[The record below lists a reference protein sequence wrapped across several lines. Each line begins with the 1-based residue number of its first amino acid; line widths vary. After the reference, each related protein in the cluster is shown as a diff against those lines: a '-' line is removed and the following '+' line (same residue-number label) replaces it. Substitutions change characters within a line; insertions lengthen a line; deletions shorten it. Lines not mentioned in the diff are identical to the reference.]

1 MARKRNPA
9 AELLLPARDSWE
21 SWTGTESGA
30 CEYRSAHEA
39 YAAKFG
45 REAQR
50 RILALPA
57 SHVWVLPA
65 WLKGETHHLNDMA
78 RLHLERLGVNPPGD
92 GEAVQV
98 HRLDHKDGAHLVSI
112 IALKELPTPLG
123 DFTRLP
129 TDVVLHAACR
139 AMPKNTVVI
148 FRELGKLVI
157 SITGA
162 NGIVYCS
169 PLSAKRLDER
179 ALSEL
184 NNVCM
189 QLSFQGVLA
198 PLNAIVLWTD
208 EGDLGMI
215 QRITGIPASRED
227 MPSPT
232 LPGRG
237 VSKLMPADLGLEK
250 QRLESRSKMRLMGLS
265 AGAILA
271 AGIAAIT
278 VFTSMA
284 LRERN
289 MLREKVAAV
298 APKAARVLDHRQSW
312 EEAAPAVDPERFLTE
327 TLLRIMEPPSSS
339 EVTLTHF
346 ESTPDRVILR
356 GRTESPAMALDY
368 AREIQ
373 DVESL
378 ADYAWET
385 PAPVIASDN
394 SATFELKGDRP

>member
-21 SWTGTESGA
+21 SWTGGESGT
-30 CEYRSAHEA
+30 CDYRATQETVTA
-39 YAAKFG
+39 RFG
-45 REAQR
+45 RDAQR

-57 SHVWVLPA
+57 SHMWVLPA

-78 RLHLERLGVNPPGD
+78 RLHLERLGVNPPG
-92 GEAVQV
+92 GTEAVQV
-98 HRLDHKDGAHLVSI
+98 LRLDHKDGAHLVSI
-112 IALKELPTPLG
+112 IALKDLPTPLG

-139 AMPKNTVVI
+139 PMPKNTIVV

-157 SITGA
+157 AITGA

-184 NNVCM
+184 NNICM

-198 PLNAIVLWTD
+198 QMESIVLWTN

-215 QRITGIPASRED
+215 QRVTGIPATHED
-227 MPSPT
+227 MPPAN
-232 LPGRG
+232 LPSKGA
-237 VSKLMPADLGLEK
+237 SKLMPADLVHENE
-250 QRLESRSKMRLMGLS
+250 RLQSRSKMRLMGLS
-265 AGAILA
+265 AGALVA
-271 AGIAAIT
+271 AGVAVVT
-278 VFTSMA
+278 VLTSMA
-284 LRERN
+284 IRDRN
-289 MLREKVAAV
+289 MLREKVALV
-298 APKAARVLDHRQSW
+298 APKASRVLDHRQSW
-312 EEAAPAVDPERFLTE
+312 EEASPAVDPARFLTQ
-327 TLLRIMEPPSSS
+327 TLLQVMEPASSG

-346 ESTPDRVILR
+346 EATPDRVIMR

-368 AREIQ
+368 AREIK

-378 ADYAWET
+378 ADYDWET
-385 PAPVIASDN
+385 PAHMIASDN
-394 SATFELKGDRP
+394 SATFELKGVRP